1 MKSRH
6 CWVAL
11 AVYSGAAGAQ
21 VDAVDLTALVGEY
34 PVVLTPTR
42 LRQSVT
48 DVPAS
53 VTIIQGDMLAQYG
66 ITSVAE
72 ALRLVPGLEV
82 LQASGSDYR
91 INFHGSNALAPRRM
105 NVLIDGLSVYQPAFA
120 RVDWTMLPIAIED
133 IDRIE
138 VTRGPNSAAYGPGS
152 MMAVVNII
160 SKHPADVGRGL
171 ASTTVGTRG
180 TVAATARTAIVL
192 GPTSVRLTVNHE
204 RNDGFDRSTR
214 AGQDGSRVDRL
225 NLRSHT
231 RLDDRSA
238 LHLDAGYVTATRSE
252 KVTDLFIASEPH
264 DRSENYYLN
273 GQWVRQVSSSNELQV
288 QANFWSNQV
297 RQTWVTCPPTALLL
311 PEMGALWRANPAYAA
326 ALVAG
331 RQPSGG
337 TPADDALAAA
347 AAGAIGALG
356 DRAQAP
362 TCNTANQNLRQS
374 RLDLE
379 VQDTYVHSDH
389 LRIVGGAGLRDVRG
403 GSQTYLGGSGS
414 DRQWRMFT
422 NLEYKPLAP
431 LTLNAGA
438 YYERSRI
445 SGASLS
451 SRVAANYRLS
461 STQTVRLAWSSGT
474 RTPDLQEQRANW
486 SYSASD
492 ATPPLNGSPNVR
504 FYQSAV
510 SPGGLRSER
519 IYSTELGYVWNLPTW
534 GLLFDARLFQDR
546 LKDLVSEKLQ
556 FTDFAPTNTGGLRMN
571 GVELQASAQLSA
583 AWSGFAQYTY
593 LHSYESTTPIEQTQ
607 YSRHSGA
614 FGLTHAF
621 GDGWRV
627 ALAYFGASGNG
638 VGQRSF
644 GREDLTVSK
653 SFAAG
658 PGRARLSA
666 TVRRLDNK
674 TTSVYR
680 DENTAHSSS
689 YHDRLQLFGQ
699 VQLSF

>member
-1 MKSRH
+1 MKRCH
-6 CWVAL
+6 CWFAL
-11 AVYSGAAGAQ
+11 AVFSGAAGAQ
-21 VDAVDLTALVGEY
+21 VDAVDLPVMVGEY

-53 VTIIQGDMLAQYG
+53 VTIIQGATLAQYG
-66 ITSVAE
+66 ITSVPE
-72 ALRLVPGLEV
+72 ALRLVPGMAV

-91 INFHGSNALAPRRM
+91 INFHGTNALAPRRM
-105 NVLIDGLSVYQPAFA
+105 NVLIDGMSVYQPAFA
-120 RVDWTMLPIAIED
+120 SVDWTMLPIAVDD

-171 ASTTVGTRG
+171 ASATVGSRG
-180 TVAATARTAIVL
+180 MAAATARTAIVL
-192 GPTSVRLTVNHE
+192 GQTSVRLTVNHE
-204 RNDGFDRSTR
+204 RNDGFDRITHGGR
-214 AGQDGSRVDRL
+214 DGIRVDRL

-231 RLDDRSA
+231 RLDDQSA
-238 LHLDAGYVTATRSE
+238 LNLDAGYVTATLSD
-252 KVTDLFIASEPH
+252 KVTDLFVASDPH
-264 DRSENYYLN
+264 DRSENYYLTS
-273 GQWVRQVSSSNELQV
+273 QWVRQVSTSNELQV

-311 PEMGALWRANPAYAA
+311 PELGALWRANPSYAA
-326 ALVAG
+326 AVIAG
-331 RQPSGG
+331 RQPTGG
-337 TPADDALAAA
+337 SPTDDALAAA
-347 AAGAIGALG
+347 ATGAIRALG
-356 DRAQAP
+356 NRAQVP
-362 TCNTANQNLRQS
+362 FCNTANQNLRQS

-379 VQDTYVHSDH
+379 IQDTYVHSER

-403 GSQTYLGGSGS
+403 ESQTYLGGSAS
-414 DRQWRMFT
+414 DRQWRVFS
-422 NLEYKPLAP
+422 NLEYKPLEP
-431 LTLNAGA
+431 LTLNVGA

-492 ATPPLNGSPNVR
+492 ATPLLNGSPNVR

-519 IYSTELGYVWNLPTW
+519 IYSTELGYVWNVPTW

-546 LKDLVSEKLQ
+546 MKALVSEKLQ
-556 FTDFAPTNTGGLRMN
+556 FTSFAPTNTGGLRMS

-583 AWSGFAQYTY
+583 AWAGFAQYTY
-593 LHSYESTTPIEQTQ
+593 LRSYEATTPIEQTQ

-614 FGLTHAF
+614 LGVTHAF

-627 ALAYFGASGNG
+627 AFAYVGASGNG
-638 VGQRSF
+638 IGQRSF

-666 TVRRLDNK
+666 TLRRLDNK
-674 TTSVYR
+674 STSVYR
-680 DENTAHSSS
+680 DETTVNASSFR
-689 YHDRLQLFGQ
+689 DRLQLFGQ
-699 VQLSF
+699 LQLSF

>member
-1 MKSRH
+1 MKTRLCSF
-6 CWVAL
+6 AL
-11 AVYSGAAGAQ
+11 VVFCGGASAQ
-21 VDAVDLTALVGEY
+21 VEAVDLPTKDGDY

-53 VTIIQGDMLAQYG
+53 VTIIKSDMLAQYG
-66 ITSVAE
+66 ITSVPE
-72 ALRLVPGLEV
+72 ALRLVPGMDV

-105 NVLIDGLSVYQPAFA
+105 NVLIDGVSVYQPAFA

-152 MMAVVNII
+152 MTAVVNII

-171 ASTTVGTRG
+171 FSATAGSRG
-180 TVAATARTAIVL
+180 TVAATARTAILL
-192 GPTSVRLTVNHE
+192 GPTSVRLTANHE
-204 RNDGFDRSTR
+204 RNNGFDQISRGGR
-214 AGQDGSRVDRL
+214 DGLRVNRL
-225 NLRSHT
+225 NLRSQT
-231 RLDDRSA
+231 RLDD
-238 LHLDAGYVTATRSE
+238 LTTLNLDVGHVAATLSD
-252 KVTDLFIASEPH
+252 KVTDFFIASDPQ
-264 DRSENYYLN
+264 DRSENSYLN
-273 GQWVRQVSSSNELQV
+273 ANWVRQISSYNELQV
-288 QANFWSNQV
+288 RANYWANQV

-326 ALVAG
+326 ALIAG
-331 RQPSGG
+331 RSPSGG

-356 DRAQAP
+356 ARARTP
-362 TCNTANQNLRQS
+362 TCSTANQNLRQS

-379 VQDTYVHSDH
+379 VQDTYVHSER
-389 LRIVGGAGLRDVRG
+389 LRIVGGAGLREVRG
-403 GSQTYLGGSGS
+403 ESQTYLGGSAS

-438 YYERSRI
+438 YFERSRI
-445 SGASLS
+445 SGSSLS
-451 SRVAANYRLS
+451 SRLAANYRLS
-461 STQTVRLAWSSGT
+461 DSHTIRLAWSTGT
-474 RTPDLQEQRANW
+474 RTPDIQEQRANW

-492 ATPPLNGSPNVR
+492 ATPPLNGSRDVR

-519 IYSTELGYVWNLPTW
+519 IQSAELGYVLNVPTW

-556 FTDFAPTNTGGLRMN
+556 FTSFAPTNTGGLRMH

-583 AWSGFAQYTY
+583 AWAGFAHYRY
-593 LHSYESTTPIEQTQ
+593 LRSDDATTPLEQTQ

-614 FGLTHAF
+614 FGLTHAW

-627 ALAYFGASGNG
+627 AFAYFGASGNG

-653 SFAAG
+653 SFVTG

-674 TTSVYR
+674 TASVYR
-680 DENTAHSSS
+680 DENTVYESS
-689 YHDRLQLFGQ
+689 YRDRLQLFGQ
-699 VQLSF
+699 LQLSF